1 MQGQAGIASSFSLQK
16 PVIRGSDSA
25 RGELKLS
32 KRLTISELA
41 KAAGIPTT
49 TLRYYERIHL
59 VEPEDRSCGNYRL
72 YGERSLKKLKFI
84 RAAQA
89 IGFTLEDV
97 KSLLADDEGKTPTC
111 GNVQNL
117 IEARLTDVEER
128 LKDLRHVRKVLK
140 SALDQCQHQKQTDF
154 CHVVKELQAT

>member
-1 MQGQAGIASSFSLQK
+1 M
-16 PVIRGSDSA
+16 
-25 RGELKLS
+25 S

-41 KAAGIPTT
+41 KAAGIPIS
-49 TLRYYERIHL
+49 TLRYYERIGL
-59 VEPEDRSCGNYRL
+59 VEPEDRSFGNYRL
-72 YGERSLKKLKFI
+72 YSDHSLKKLKFI

-97 KSLLADDEGKTPTC
+97 KSLLADGEGKAPTC
-111 GNVQNL
+111 GNVQDL

-140 SALDQCQHQKQTDF
+140 SALEQCHQQKKSDC
-154 CHVVKELQAT
+154 CHVVTELKAK

>member
-1 MQGQAGIASSFSLQK
+1 M
-16 PVIRGSDSA
+16 
-25 RGELKLS
+25 S

-41 KAAGIPTT
+41 EAAGIPTT

-72 YGERSLKKLKFI
+72 YGDQSLKKLNFI

-97 KSLLADDEGKTPTC
+97 KSLLADGKGKTPTC
-111 GNVQNL
+111 GNVQSL

-140 SALDQCQHQKQTDF
+140 SALDQCQNQEPTACCHIVKQ
-154 CHVVKELQAT
+154 LQAN

>member
-1 MQGQAGIASSFSLQK
+1 M
-16 PVIRGSDSA
+16 
-25 RGELKLS
+25 S

-41 KAAGIPTT
+41 KAAGIPVT
-49 TLRYYERIHL
+49 TLRYYERIRL

-72 YGERSLKKLKFI
+72 YSDQSLKKLKFI

-97 KSLLADDEGKTPTC
+97 KSLLADGEGNAPTC
-111 GNVQNL
+111 GNVRVL
-117 IEARLTDVEER
+117 IEARLTDVEDR

-140 SALDQCQHQKQTDF
+140 LALSQCRDQEQTD
-154 CHVVKELQAT
+154 CCQIVTGLRAK

>member
-1 MQGQAGIASSFSLQK
+1 MQGQAEFSISCLLLQK
-16 PVIRGSDSA
+16 QAIHRFRPWRI
-25 RGELKLS
+25 ELS

-49 TLRYYERIHL
+49 TLRYYERIRL

-72 YGERSLKKLKFI
+72 YGDQSLKKLKFI

-89 IGFTLEDV
+89 VGFTLEDV
-97 KSLLADDEGKTPTC
+97 KSLLDDGEGKTPTC
-111 GNVQNL
+111 GDVQGL

-128 LKDLRHVRKVLK
+128 LRDLRHVRKVLK
-140 SALDQCQHQKQTDF
+140 SALNQCQYQKQTDC
-154 CHVVKELQAT
+154 CHVVKELQAE